1 MGDAG
6 GRTCR
11 SREKKRSVDG
21 GRDEDRSLTC
31 STKMIASTTAPSSLR
46 AAVPRAAP
54 PAGRR
59 VACAAAGKQLVGP
72 RIIKGPVFV
81 TRDVR

>member
-1 MGDAG
+1 
-6 GRTCR
+6 
-11 SREKKRSVDG
+11 
-21 GRDEDRSLTC
+21 
-31 STKMIASTTAPSSLR
+31 MIASTTAPSSLR

-54 PAGRR
+54 AAGRR

>member
-1 MGDAG
+1 
-6 GRTCR
+6 
-11 SREKKRSVDG
+11 
-21 GRDEDRSLTC
+21 
-31 STKMIASTTAPSSLR
+31 MIASTTAPSSLR